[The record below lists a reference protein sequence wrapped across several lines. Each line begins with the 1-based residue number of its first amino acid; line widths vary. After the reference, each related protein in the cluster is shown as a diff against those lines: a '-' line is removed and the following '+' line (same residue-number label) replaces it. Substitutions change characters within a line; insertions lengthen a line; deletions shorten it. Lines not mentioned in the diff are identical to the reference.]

1 MYIAYCIQNPGVKI
15 RWIPLI
21 ISPEGIGKGA
31 LLRLIANIM
40 GQRYVNENVSFAD
53 ITEKH
58 STIVVGSLFCA
69 LNEVSIDGGQ
79 YTTKRTVSAKIKP
92 FISDDFLNINEKENQ
107 FINTLTIV
115 MPWLSLMMKTAYT

>member
-1 MYIAYCIQNPGVKI
+1 MFIAYCIQNPGVKI

-58 STIVVGSLFCA
+58 STIVGFSVLCF
-69 LNEVSIDGGQ
+69 
-79 YTTKRTVSAKIKP
+79 K
-92 FISDDFLNINEKENQ
+92 
-107 FINTLTIV
+107 
-115 MPWLSLMMKTAYT
+115 